1 MAKRSTNDTYGRNA
15 SRNLFSFIHQKNK
28 TLEVHISSV
37 TVPVRGASRHKHK
50 EQMRPWPVLYF
61 SDWVKTTFADPY
73 NGYFLL
79 GGYKIHQEQHVTN
92 MLKNFWERY
101 QFVDTISTAFPSKT
115 VPYFLHGDEGRGQ
128 CKRPVMILSAQPVLG
143 WGGENRVT
151 SKKYLS
157 YRFVWYFFV
166 CVMKKCCFYAFQ
178 SPQISCTYGDRY
190 CGVCFSHLL
199 CFKI

>member
-1 MAKRSTNDTYGRNA
+1 VGSFGASPGIYDDKIADMAKRSTNDTYGRNA

-157 YRFVWYFFV
+157 YRFV
-166 CVMKKCCFYAFQ
+166 
-178 SPQISCTYGDRY
+178 
-190 CGVCFSHLL
+190 
-199 CFKI
+199 